1 MKKIPNL
8 FQKDPTDLGRVINQL
23 NESCKWIHDGY
34 IATQKFDGTATA
46 IIENKLYK
54 RYDAKLKPSTVFE
67 IGDSVIMKNKKP
79 FLNGNVVDIIVNI
92 EGNMITL
99 QDSADEMF
107 GKIMSWTD
115 GMIIVGFE
123 LCTGVNEDEIRD
135 MGVGMQNGENPMQYK
150 KRLAREIITIYHN
163 ESEANA
169 AQANWEKTFSE
180 GGLPTDIPEVNA
192 VSGEMLVEIL
202 AKNEIVESKVEFRRL
217 VKEGAIKI
225 MKDND
230 PTSAK
235 ATAGE
240 EEKILDDKYVVTET
254 SIFKIG
260 KKKFVKVIVS

>member
-99 QDSADEMF
+99 KDN
-107 GKIMSWTD
+107 G
-115 GMIIVGFE
+115 IIIKEYLKLIYKSINSNQFLIIDDIDKE
-123 LCTGVNEDEIRD
+123 LHSVLTSYLIEELHNT
-135 MGVGMQNGENPMQYK
+135 QNNSQFLLTSHDVTQMNNFDKDQVY
-150 KRLAREIITIYHN
+150 
-163 ESEANA
+163 
-169 AQANWEKTFSE
+169 
-180 GGLPTDIPEVNA
+180 
-192 VSGEMLVEIL
+192 
-202 AKNEIVESKVEFRRL
+202 IVEKDYYGITTCSSVSEFNGLHKKMTLENWYRQGRL
-217 VKEGAIKI
+217 GGIPHIK
-225 MKDND
+225 N
-230 PTSAK
+230 T
-235 ATAGE
+235 
-240 EEKILDDKYVVTET
+240 
-254 SIFKIG
+254 
-260 KKKFVKVIVS
+260 

>member
-99 QDSADEMF
+99 
-107 GKIMSWTD
+107 
-115 GMIIVGFE
+115 
-123 LCTGVNEDEIRD
+123 
-135 MGVGMQNGENPMQYK
+135 
-150 KRLAREIITIYHN
+150 
-163 ESEANA
+163 
-169 AQANWEKTFSE
+169 
-180 GGLPTDIPEVNA
+180 
-192 VSGEMLVEIL
+192 
-202 AKNEIVESKVEFRRL
+202 
-217 VKEGAIKI
+217 
-225 MKDND
+225 KDNGIIIKEYLKLIYKSINSNQFLIID
-230 PTSAK
+230 DIDKELHSDLTSYLIK
-235 ATAGE
+235 ELHNTQNNSQFLLTKTIMG
-240 EEKILDDKYVVTET
+240 
-254 SIFKIG
+254 
-260 KKKFVKVIVS
+260 

>member
-99 QDSADEMF
+99 KDNGIIIKEYLKLIYKFLNEYQRTITESMIPCCEPDSITGHHPHWLLCDRNKPEDKYHFEAFD
-107 GKIMSWTD
+107 KLTD
-115 GMIIVGFE
+115 IEYGTYE
-123 LCTGVNEDEIRD
+123 LCGEKIGNNKEKVKGEKKEID
-135 MGVGMQNGENPMQYK
+135 KYIIF
-150 KRLAREIITIYHN
+150 EIIKLKR
-163 ESEANA
+163 
-169 AQANWEKTFSE
+169 KTRQ
-180 GGLPTDIPEVNA
+180 
-192 VSGEMLVEIL
+192 
-202 AKNEIVESKVEFRRL
+202 SKQNRITHI
-217 VKEGAIKI
+217 A
-225 MKDND
+225 
-230 PTSAK
+230 
-235 ATAGE
+235 
-240 EEKILDDKYVVTET
+240 
-254 SIFKIG
+254 SI
-260 KKKFVKVIVS
+260 

>member
-99 QDSADEMF
+99 
-107 GKIMSWTD
+107 
-115 GMIIVGFE
+115 
-123 LCTGVNEDEIRD
+123 
-135 MGVGMQNGENPMQYK
+135 
-150 KRLAREIITIYHN
+150 
-163 ESEANA
+163 
-169 AQANWEKTFSE
+169 
-180 GGLPTDIPEVNA
+180 
-192 VSGEMLVEIL
+192 
-202 AKNEIVESKVEFRRL
+202 
-217 VKEGAIKI
+217 
-225 MKDND
+225 KDNGIIIKEYLKLIYKFLNEYQR
-230 PTSAK
+230 T
-235 ATAGE
+235 
-240 EEKILDDKYVVTET
+240 ITESMIPCCEPD
-254 SIFKIG
+254 SITGHHPHWLLCDRNKP
-260 KKKFVKVIVS
+260 